1 MAELGLNRQLAVI
14 TALLTKDTLA
24 AGFYPSY
31 LLVPLPFDQDRCLH
45 SVEIG
50 PPASLEFYNVSLEP
64 FQLRVQQVREI
75 SRSGA
80 QFTFQRN
87 EVERRD
93 GYFSL
98 VARIPWQFSGA
109 HIRPPSSRVTRI
121 ARTAELRHLRRN
133 LYTRDCASPDDLSK
147 KLLAFINFR
156 SLNPSLVDLQVS
168 RARRGNAY
176 KRVQGQRSRP
186 PTSL

>member
-93 GYFSL
+93 GYSTVFQPRRAHSVAILGRAHTPSFFSSYANCENRGITPSPPKFVHSRL
-98 VARIPWQFSGA
+98 RLARRLIQKTFSFYQFSFA
-109 HIRPPSSRVTRI
+109 KSQPR
-121 ARTAELRHLRRN
+121 
-133 LYTRDCASPDDLSK
+133 
-147 KLLAFINFR
+147 
-156 SLNPSLVDLQVS
+156 
-168 RARRGNAY
+168 
-176 KRVQGQRSRP
+176 
-186 PTSL
+186 